1 MYTKLIDALQNGAH
15 PDDII
20 ALAQEYKA
28 EQEKIKAE
36 KAANAAIAAA
46 RHDLI
51 EAVANYAYTLGL
63 VDEETIE
70 NIDLKKL
77 EQEFMKLEKSMK
89 MLKDYDIKIVP
100 IEPNHND
107 FHKILKAFC

>member
-1 MYTKLIDALQNGAH
+1 MYTKLIDALQNGAS
-15 PDDII
+15 PDEII
-20 ALAQEYKA
+20 TLAQEYKA
-28 EQEKIKAE
+28 EQEKIRAE

-63 VDEETIE
+63 VDEETLE
-70 NIDLKKL
+70 SIDLDKL
-77 EQEFMKLEKSMK
+77 EKEFIKLEKSMK

-100 IEPNHND
+100 VEPGKDD
-107 FHKILKAFC
+107 FYKILKAFC

>member
-1 MYTKLIDALQNGAH
+1 MYTKLIDALQNGAS
-15 PDDII
+15 PDEII
-20 ALAQEYKA
+20 TLAQEYKA
-28 EQEKIKAE
+28 EQEKIRAE

-77 EQEFMKLEKSMK
+77 EQDFMKLENSMK

-100 IEPNHND
+100 VEPNKDD
-107 FHKILKAFC
+107 FYKILKTFC

>member
-1 MYTKLIDALQNGAH
+1 MYTKLIDALQNGAS

-20 ALAQEYKA
+20 MLAQEYKA
-28 EQEKIKAE
+28 EQEKIRAE

-63 VDEETIE
+63 VDEETLE
-70 NIDLKKL
+70 SIDLDKL
-77 EQEFMKLEKSMK
+77 EKEFIKLEKSMK
-89 MLKDYDIKIVP
+89 MLKDCDIKIVP
-100 IEPNHND
+100 IEPNKDD
-107 FHKILKAFC
+107 FYKILKAFC